1 MAGMVVLVVFF
12 GLVEFGGGHDL
23 GGDGAIAP
31 FAFDLFGFD
40 EGFGEFELF
49 LVGGEDH

>member
-1 MAGMVVLVVFF
+1 MAGVVVLVVFF
-12 GLVEFGGGHDL
+12 GFVELGCLHDL

-31 FAFDLFGFD
+31 FALSLLVFD
-40 EGFGEFELF
+40 EGFGEFALF